1 MGNKILISENNNEI
15 SRNLRIIDNQIIPA
29 LNDLKKRFESYYL
42 GQFTEE
48 IRVDIFEGNYKK
60 IENILQKKESEV
72 DLLLKKYAS
81 DTTYKIIHDLKNVV
95 FSIDNLCDRLGCHNL
110 LEFVTFDDEAG
121 NFIVTGDNLEE
132 LKDLSRT
139 YVSTDEGIKLFNAH
153 LKAVEALNEFFALSK
168 RDISELTQ
176 LFSSDDNN
184 KIIPA
189 ELDYDFLMSMSKK

>member
-1 MGNKILISENNNEI
+1 MEKKILVSENKFDI
-15 SRNLRIIDNQIIPA
+15 SRNINIVNNKIIPA

-48 IRVDIFEGNYKK
+48 LRVDIFEGNYKK

-72 DLLLKKYAS
+72 DLLLKTHARE
-81 DTTYKIIHDLKNVV
+81 TTYKIIYDLKNAV
-95 FSIDNLCDRLGCHNL
+95 FSIDNLCNNIGCRNL

-153 LKAVEALNEFFALSK
+153 LKAIEALNEFFALSK
-168 RDISELTQ
+168 RDTSEITQ
-176 LFSSDDNN
+176 LFSSDDND

-189 ELDYDFLMSMSKK
+189 ELDYDFLMEMSKK